1 MKNKN
6 KVFKKI
12 YRRAI
17 IAYCI
22 LSVLFGAWAIS
33 SYIDIVADNHSPN
46 PQHSDYNMFVM
57 FVEKN
62 K

>member
-6 KVFKKI
+6 KTFKKI

-22 LSVLFGAWAIS
+22 LSVMFGAWVIG
-33 SYIDIVADNHSPN
+33 SYIDIIADNHSPN
-46 PQHSDYNMFVM
+46 PQHSEYNLFVM
-57 FVEKN
+57 MVEKN